1 MCTYTLRVLEPIV
14 SFSSYLQFSNGTVI
28 FKIPGT
34 VVKPRIEYEVF
45 FEISNAAGSINTST
59 TTFSKHDY
67 LFAQLI
73 TLFLTEIAACQDV
86 TAYIDGEKL
95 IVTGSL
101 RAGSSTQGCFFYLS
115 GEEDH
120 CVAVQ
125 QEDER
130 VYHQTNYTDFK
141 RMSVYDI
148 EEDSVPD
155 SDPALTVALDDSQS
169 NGMT

>member
-1 MCTYTLRVLEPIV
+1 MCTYTLRVLEPSV

-28 FKIPGT
+28 FKIPGN

-73 TLFLTEIAACQDV
+73 TLFLTEISACHDV
-86 TAYIDGEKL
+86 KAYIDGEKL
-95 IVTGSL
+95 TVDGSV
-101 RAGSSTQGCFFYLS
+101 RAGPSAQGCFFYLS
-115 GEEDH
+115 GKEDH

-125 QEDER
+125 EEDER
-130 VYHQTNYTDFK
+130 VYHQINRAGFK

-148 EEDSVPD
+148 KEDGVPD
-155 SDPALTVALDDSQS
+155 SDPALTVALDGSQS
-169 NGMT
+169 HGMT

>member
-1 MCTYTLRVLEPIV
+1 METNV

-28 FKIPGT
+28 FKIPGK

-73 TLFLTEIAACQDV
+73 TLFLTEIAACQEA
-86 TAYIDGEKL
+86 TAYIDGKKL
-95 IVTGSL
+95 TVEGSL
-101 RAGSSTQGCFFYLS
+101 RAGSSAQGCFFYLS
-115 GEEDH
+115 GKEDH

-125 QEDER
+125 KEDER
-130 VYHQTNYTDFK
+130 VYHQINYTDFEK
-141 RMSVYDI
+141 MSVYDI
-148 EEDSVPD
+148 EEDGVPD
-155 SDPALTVALDDSQS
+155 SDPALTVALDGSQS